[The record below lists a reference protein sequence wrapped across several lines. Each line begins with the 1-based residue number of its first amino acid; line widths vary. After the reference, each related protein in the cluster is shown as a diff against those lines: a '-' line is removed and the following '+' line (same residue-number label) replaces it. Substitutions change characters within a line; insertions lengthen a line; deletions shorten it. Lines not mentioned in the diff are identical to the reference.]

1 MPISSRFVI
10 NSTIILLLVGFLAL
24 LAIVGMTI
32 WLGENAQRYVDEAFL
47 VRETRISAVELR
59 SALQSAESSQRGF
72 LVGGNEIY
80 LAPYANAKVQAQ
92 AQFER
97 LKSSL
102 ASSLQASG
110 MIKRLTDVVAE
121 KFDEMDRTIGL
132 KGDLHDA
139 EALTLFRSNRGKALM
154 DEANVFLS
162 SIIRISD
169 ERLTTGI
176 AEQRRNA
183 TWLRWVSVIGGLIII
198 IVVGGVTI
206 TISRYAREIA
216 V

>member
-1 MPISSRFVI
+1 M
-10 NSTIILLLVGFLAL
+10 LLP
-24 LAIVGMTI
+24 
-32 WLGENAQRYVDEAFL
+32 RK
-47 VRETRISAVELR
+47 
-59 SALQSAESSQRGF
+59 
-72 LVGGNEIY
+72 
-80 LAPYANAKVQAQ
+80 P
-92 AQFER
+92 
-97 LKSSL
+97 
-102 ASSLQASG
+102 SG

-121 KFDEMDRTIGL
+121 KFDEMDRTIAL
-132 KGDLHDA
+132 KSDLHDA
-139 EALTLFRSNRGKALM
+139 DALILFRSNRGKALM

-206 TISRYAREIA
+206 TIFRYAREIA
-216 V
+216 QTRDEVQLLNAFS